1 MRVQLMTAVAVCLTV
16 SACSGSKAPDISLD
30 SKLKCSMVAEA
41 RMQGDNGTVIR
52 LINSAFEAAAA
63 DYKGDSDIEYYFQN
77 VIRTE
82 PSPRTD
88 LQRAVMNQCIA
99 DTGASIS
106 GTFRKALTES
116 YERNGEKL
124 YFASCKAFNRGV
136 TDSQK
141 IKEEFKKAEAFR
153 ATARGSESV
162 AVDLNSA
169 SDGYIDMIK
178 ASCESDPSQRLQTLI
193 NDAINQQDAA
203 ERAAKAEEQ
212 ASAEAAYMIETRK
225 RIAELDATVQAQ
237 KPITCSILY
246 RIDQDRHQEVREE
259 AQNAFDR
266 AIEATLAKFSLEYAA
281 AARMDIGSSGILYE
295 DCAASNWTL
304 DQEIVDKLGVDSIEN
319 AQKRLGYSFMS
330 AVNNERAIRSKSQ
343 GTDGDTVS
351 SDSEESEEMQ
361 MERAAKADMEDALYR
376 ERRAQEQSN

>member
-1 MRVQLMTAVAVCLTV
+1 MRVQLMTAIAVCLTV
-16 SACSGSKAPDISLD
+16 SACSDSKAPDISLD

-41 RMQGDNGTVIR
+41 KMQGDNGTVIR
-52 LINSAFEAAAA
+52 LVNSALEAAAA

-106 GTFRKALTES
+106 GTFREALTES

-124 YFASCKAFNRGV
+124 YFASCKAFNKGAI
-136 TDSQK
+136 DSQK
-141 IKEEFKKAEAFR
+141 IKEEFKKAGAFR
-153 ATARGSESV
+153 ATARGSQ
-162 AVDLNSA
+162 AMGVDLDA
-169 SDGYIDMIK
+169 ESDGYIAKIK
-178 ASCESDPSQRLQTLI
+178 SSCESNPSQRLQTLI
-193 NDAINQQDAA
+193 NDAINEQDAA
-203 ERAAKAEEQ
+203 ERAAKAEAQ
-212 ASAEAAYMIETRK
+212 ASAEAAYMVETRK

-237 KPITCSILY
+237 KPIACSILY
-246 RIDQDRHQEVREE
+246 RIDQDRHQEVHEE

-304 DQEIVDKLGVDSIEN
+304 DQEIVDRLGVDSMEN
-319 AQKRLGYSFMS
+319 AQKRLGYSFMT
-330 AVNNERAIRSKSQ
+330 AVNNERSVRSQSQ
-343 GTDGDTVS
+343 GNGRNIAS
-351 SDSEESEEMQ
+351 SDFEESEEMQ
-361 MERAAKADMEDALYR
+361 MERASKADMEDALYR
-376 ERRAQEQSN
+376 ERQAQEQSN